1 MKASL
6 IAAAAVLQ
14 DHVSVGE
21 MLNVDNLCIPSGSTL
36 SPGPRV
42 WYKSKSHDFCII
54 FLVDGL
60 LVEKI
65 VNGGLKDLR
74 AHSDTCYSKC
84 PVAAL

>member
-6 IAAAAVLQ
+6 IAAAAVLR

-21 MLNVDNLCIPSGSTL
+21 MLNVDNLCIL
-36 SPGPRV
+36 
-42 WYKSKSHDFCII
+42 
-54 FLVDGL
+54 LVDGL
-60 LVEKI
+60 LVGKI